1 MFRTMH
7 APWYS
12 AGLFLCLATVVGLLQ
27 FSSAAYSDNDVKDTK
42 DLKSDRYEL
51 YPACM
56 LLLRSQVNKEM
67 HASLVYMNM
76 AAHFDRNGIARK
88 GFAKLFRE
96 NSKEERE
103 HAQKLIDYLNL
114 RGGKFTQFNVDMP
127 EKTSWNNALEALT
140 DAIILE
146 KEVYNQLHHIHDV
159 ADTHCKD
166 SHLMDFLEREYFTE
180 QVESI
185 DMFIRH
191 SSRLSAMSDEGL
203 AEYLYDLE
211 LQKELSKD

>member
-1 MFRTMH
+1 MIQTMH
-7 APWYS
+7 MVWYS
-12 AGLFLCLATVVGLLQ
+12 AGFCLFLATIVGVLQ
-27 FSSAAYSDNDVKDTK
+27 FSSAAFNDNEVKDSK
-42 DLKSDRYEL
+42 DAKADRYEL

-88 GFAKLFRE
+88 GFAKLFRD
-96 NSKEERE
+96 NSLEERE
-103 HAQKLIDYLNL
+103 HAQKFIDYLNL
-114 RGGKFTQFNVDMP
+114 RGSKFGQFNLDMP
-127 EKTSWNNALEALT
+127 EKTSWHNALEALT

-146 KEVYNQLHHIHDV
+146 KEVYNSLHHIHDV
-159 ADTHCKD
+159 AENHCKD
-166 SHLMDFLEREYFTE
+166 SHLMDFLEREYFVE

-185 DMFIRH
+185 DSFIRH
-191 SSRLSAMSDEGL
+191 SAILGTMADEGL

-211 LQKELSKD
+211 LQREQHKD